1 MLAIVYEHPTKKTVI
16 KYYKGQD
23 FGKCG
28 DLRTMMKMYDQG
40 YKITMRITF
49 PNEYLEKIKRG

>member
-16 KYYKGQD
+16 KYYKAQD

-28 DLRTMMKMYDQG
+28 DLRTMWGMQEKG
-40 YKITMRITF
+40 YKMTMRITI
-49 PNEYLEKIKRG
+49 PNEYIEKIKRS